1 MGKDAGGGCDFAVG
15 VVLVGGDGG
24 AAGVYQVGHVTLEV
38 GDVVV
43 DSAVVLQRVE
53 SAVGIKEE
61 VNGIR
66 APGRPPQTVAA
77 HGQGSSN
84 ASGHDVQAAIGRIVG
99 AQSSVLGKHER
110 NWQRLIARN
119 WYSGKDG
126 SFAASPKIISLG
138 VCYPGILGNLADSCY
153 SGEPSFGFIIGR

>member
-24 AAGVYQVGHVTLEV
+24 AAG
-38 GDVVV
+38 
-43 DSAVVLQRVE
+43 
-53 SAVGIKEE
+53 IIEE

-66 APGRPPQTVAA
+66 TPGQPPQTVAA
-77 HGQGSSN
+77 HGQGGSN
-84 ASGHDVQAAIGRIVG
+84 AGGHGVQPAIGRIVG
-99 AQSSVLGKHER
+99 TQSSVLRKHER
-110 NWQRLIARN
+110 NWQRLIAGN

-153 SGEPSFGFIIGR
+153 SGEPGFGFIFGR